1 MNPVGA
7 YLLNGYHITSDA
19 DIRDKKYDCT
29 KAIICLMWCILIV
42 CAIAYVV
49 GLVNGDLTNQC
60 SAVIAGFGGADLL
73 WTIMALL
80 WTSIT
85 FTRKA
90 TEEAIRNILIVYFI
104 PLYAIGINITAFK
117 CRQNMTDLLYSWSVG
132 WHIIM
137 TGILFIGC
145 IITLVR
151 CCTSMVP
158 PERKV
163 SFRERDSIV

>member
-1 MNPVGA
+1 
-7 YLLNGYHITSDA
+7 
-19 DIRDKKYDCT
+19 
-29 KAIICLMWCILIV
+29 
-42 CAIAYVV
+42 
-49 GLVNGDLTNQC
+49 
-60 SAVIAGFGGADLL
+60 
-73 WTIMALL
+73 MALL

-90 TEEAIRNILIVYFI
+90 TEEAIRNILCIY
-104 PLYAIGINITAFK
+104 PLYAIGINVTVFK
-117 CRQNMTDLLYSWSVG
+117 CRQDITDLLYSWSVG

-151 CCTSMVP
+151 CCTSMRT
-158 PERKV
+158 PERQV